1 VDYFIDGI
9 FNQIDEQ
16 NLNRVDIKAYK
27 SALKKNP
34 NLLEIF
40 DFLNRGITEQINN
53 QQESGSS
60 SKEQVIAKQLGTIER
75 NLQDLIFNLQGD
87 RLNIDMMSR
96 LGSRAILKTSMSKS
110 VAEAGDQNL
119 VQEMPYFFNNIMIE

>member
-1 VDYFIDGI
+1 MDYFIDGI
-9 FNQIDEQ
+9 FNQMDEQ
-16 NLNRVDIKAYK
+16 NLNRVDLKAYK
-27 SALKKNP
+27 AALQKNP

-53 QQESGSS
+53 QQEAGS
-60 SKEQVIAKQLGTIER
+60 SKEKVIAKQLGTIER

-96 LGSRAILKTSMSKS
+96 LGSKAILKTSMSKS
-110 VAEAGDQNL
+110 AVEGGDQNF
-119 VQEMPYFFNNIMIE
+119 VQEMPYFFNNINI